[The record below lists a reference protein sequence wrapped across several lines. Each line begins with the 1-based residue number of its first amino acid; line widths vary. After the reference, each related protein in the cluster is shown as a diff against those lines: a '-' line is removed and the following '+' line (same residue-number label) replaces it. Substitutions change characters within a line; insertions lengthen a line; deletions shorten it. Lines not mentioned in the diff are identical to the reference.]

1 MRVSMK
7 SVLLTVL
14 AALVGT
20 VSFAQVTTSV
30 LGGKIIDE
38 TGEPVPGVAV
48 IATHEPSG
56 TVYGS
61 TTNAEG
67 QYTIPGMRTGGP
79 YKVEVTS
86 LGYQSVT
93 YTDITLVLGEP
104 YTLDAKIQSSN
115 EQLSEAVVIAA
126 PSSKFATIEKTGAS
140 TNINT
145 RQMDQM
151 PTVSRSLTDVT
162 KLSPY
167 GGNGM
172 NFSGSSGRF
181 TNFTVDGA
189 NMNNNFGLST
199 GLPGGGNPVSIDAIE
214 ELQVVVSPYDVRQTN
229 FIGGGINAITKS
241 GTNTFKGSAY
251 VYHRNEN
258 MHGNRID
265 GQELA
270 PRGKDRNTTYGFTL
284 GGPIIKNKL
293 FFFANFEHSIIP
305 TVTSKWRTSADGV
318 ANEDASISRVKTS
331 DAEALRNYLIQT
343 YDYDPG
349 SYDSFPS
356 QDQKNTKILARIDW
370 NINQNHHL
378 ALRYNYTTNTRW
390 QNASI
395 SRDFTALNESVPSQ
409 YGILFSNSQY
419 QQQNN
424 VKTFTLDLNSRLT
437 PSLSNQ
443 LLATYSRLYDVRDS
457 NSKPFPL
464 VEIAAGD
471 LGEPDL
477 PYMTFGYEL
486 FTYKNTV
493 DNKIFT
499 VKDDLTW
506 YKGNHKLMGGVS
518 FEHQFVGNTYLR
530 NWDGSFRYDSLSSFY
545 AGAAPVAMAFDWGYN
560 GDTAPTASVTFNQL
574 GLYLQDEWSVLPTFK
589 LTAGIRFDTV
599 MFDNSDI
606 MTNNAIKELE
616 YEGKHVDTGLWPRT
630 RVQVSPRVGFSW
642 DVLGDKSLK
651 IRGGTGLFAGR
662 LPFVFMTNMPTNS
675 GMVKGRLTNAMGDNY
690 TKLLKQFAGGLVV
703 GDDNMSGHDK
713 ILDILNRYDSEKYP
727 KTISP
732 ADGTKPSEVN
742 GVDRNFKMPQVWK
755 SSIAIDYR
763 VPVSFPLTLT
773 AEYIYNKTI
782 NAVLM
787 KNWNA
792 VQDNSGWAQFNGP
805 DNRHIYPSET
815 KLTGTDAY
823 VLSNT
828 NKGYGWIG
836 TFSVNAQPTRF
847 IDFTAAYT
855 HTVSKELTAMPG
867 SNAKSAFMYIP
878 TVDGPNYMT
887 LHNAYYNNPDRLMA
901 NLTISDKS
909 GNHFSFLYE
918 GFRYGGKTFIYN
930 NDINGDGL
938 QYDLMYIPKNAS
950 EIRFVTQD
958 DADRYWQFAEQDK
971 YLKKHAGEYADA
983 YGTIAPW
990 VHTVDFKYAHD
1001 FTVKV
1006 GNTRNTLRL
1015 SVDVANLLNL
1025 FNSHWG
1031 VAWSPNQTVSDSNN
1045 QIKLLNY
1052 EYTDKDGVPVF
1063 STRVGANQK
1072 TWEHT
1077 STYGNCWYMQ
1087 IGLKYMFN

>member
-1 MRVSMK
+1 MRHSIK

-14 AALVGT
+14 AALLGT

-30 LGGKIIDE
+30 LGGKVIDE

-61 TTNAEG
+61 TTNSEG

-93 YTDITLVLGEP
+93 YTDIMLALGEP
-104 YTLDAKIQSSN
+104 YTLDAEIRTST

-145 RQMDQM
+145 RQMEEM
-151 PTVSRSLTDVT
+151 PTVSRSLTDMT

-251 VYHRNEN
+251 IYHRNEN

-265 GQELA
+265 DKELA

-293 FFFANFEHSIIP
+293 FFFVNFEHAIIP
-305 TVTSKWRTSADGV
+305 TVTSKWRTSPDGV
-318 ANEDASISRVKTS
+318 ADEDASISRVKTS
-331 DAEALRNYLIQT
+331 DAAALRDYLIKN
-343 YDYDPG
+343 YNYDPG

-356 QDQKNTKILARIDW
+356 MDQKNTKILARIDW
-370 NINQNHHL
+370 NINRNHHL
-378 ALRYNYTTNTRW
+378 ALRYNFTTNTRW
-390 QNASI
+390 SNAST
-395 SRDFTALNESVPSQ
+395 SRDFSALGDNVPGQ
-409 YGILFSNSQY
+409 YGILFSNSMY

-424 VKTFTLDLNSRLT
+424 VKTFTADLNSRLT

-443 LLATYSRLYDVRDS
+443 LLLTYSRLYDVRDS
-457 NSKPFPL
+457 KSDPFPF

-471 LGEPDL
+471 LGDASM

-486 FTYKNTV
+486 FTYANTV

-499 VKDDLTW
+499 AKDDLTW

-518 FEHQFVGNTYLR
+518 FERQFVGNTYLR
-530 NWDGSFRYDSLSSFY
+530 NWDGSFRYDSLSDFY
-545 AGAAPVAMAFDWGYN
+545 AGAAPTAMAFDWGYD
-560 GDTAPTASVTFNQL
+560 GETRPTAGVTFYQI
-574 GLYLQDEWSVLPTFK
+574 GLYVQDEWSVLDRLK
-589 LTAGIRFDTV
+589 LTAGLRFDTI
-599 MFDNSDI
+599 MFNNDDI
-606 MTNNAIKELE
+606 MTNNAIMELD
-616 YEGKHVDTGLWPRT
+616 YEGKHVDTGLWPKT
-630 RVQVSPRVGFSW
+630 NVQVSPRIGFSW

-662 LPFVFMTNMPTNS
+662 LPFVFFTNMPTNS
-675 GMVKGRLTNAMGDNY
+675 GLVKGRLTNMYDADV
-690 TKLLKQFAGGLVV
+690 LSHFAGGLVV
-703 GDDNMSGHDK
+703 GHDK
-713 ILDILNRYDSEKYP
+713 ILDILNGIDSEKYP

-732 ADGTKPSEVN
+732 DKGTKPSEVSA
-742 GVDRNFKMPQVWK
+742 VDRNFKMPQVWK
-755 SSIAIDYR
+755 SSIAVDYR
-763 VPVSFPLTLT
+763 VPVSFPLTVT
-773 AEYIYNKTI
+773 GEFIYNKTV
-782 NAVLM
+782 NAVIM

-792 VQDNSGWAQFNGP
+792 VEDNSGWARFNGY
-805 DNRHIYPSET
+805 DNRHIYPSDS
-815 KLTGTDAY
+815 KLSKTDTY

-828 NKGYGWIG
+828 DKGYGWIS
-836 TFSVNAQPTRF
+836 TLSVNAQPVRSLD
-847 IDFTAAYT
+847 ITAAYT

-867 SNAKSAFMYIP
+867 SNAKAAFMYIP
-878 TVDGPNYMT
+878 TVEGPNYMS
-887 LHNAYYNNPDRLMA
+887 LHNSSFNNPDRLMA
-901 NLTISDKS
+901 SVTFSDK
-909 GNHFSFLYE
+909 GNNHYSLLYE
-918 GFRYGGKTFIYN
+918 GFRYGGKSFIYN
-930 NDINGDGL
+930 NDINGDG
-938 QYDLMYIPKNAS
+938 QPYDLMYIPKSAT
-950 EIRFVTQD
+950 EIRFVSQD

-971 YLKKHAGEYADA
+971 YLKKNAGKYAEA

-1001 FTVKV
+1001 FVVNV
-1006 GNTRNTLRL
+1006 GSTRNTLRL
-1015 SVDVANLLNL
+1015 SVDVINLLNL

-1052 EYTDKDGVPVF
+1052 EYTDNDGVPVF
-1063 STRVGANQK
+1063 STRVGAGEK
-1072 TWEHT
+1072 SWEHT
-1077 STYGNCWYMQ
+1077 SSYGNCWYMQ